1 MIVSALNSVR
11 GCTGIHMFGGKRE
24 FATSE
29 ATIRED
35 PLLFSV
41 LAFCHDELSIFLVN
55 AFFLDLLTYPH
66 PRSGRSL
73 RWEGDIP
80 PSENGSLEIGVEIEI
95 GMKSKK
101 GYDLAMAFL
110 EKFRYENF
118 VT

>member
-1 MIVSALNSVR
+1 MVVQVSICLE
-11 GCTGIHMFGGKRE
+11 GRE
-24 FATSE
+24 NFATSE

-80 PSENGSLEIGVEIEI
+80 PSENGSLEIGAEIEI

-101 GYDLAMAFL
+101 GHDLAMGL
-110 EKFRYENF
+110 SWKNSDMR
-118 VT
+118 TP